1 MLLVRERRRYVC
13 SFSRSSIRTLNGVL
27 AARYWK
33 SFTNLL
39 EMPKICM
46 LFSRAQPPTAG
57 HEKIYAMPLGK
68 FGQFS
73 STSPQKTPAVEV
85 SK

>member
-1 MLLVRERRRYVC
+1 LE
-13 SFSRSSIRTLNGVL
+13 
-27 AARYWK
+27 

-39 EMPKICM
+39 ETPKIFM
-46 LFSRAQPPTAG
+46 LFSLAQHPAAG

-68 FGQFS
+68 FGHFS
-73 STSPQKTPAVEV
+73 STSPQKTPAVEI